1 MVLLILTVMV
11 LVIITMIV
19 LMVLGIVTII
29 VLMVL
34 EIVTRMVIVISITT
48 TNDRPR
54 RGRRAV
60 FFEVP
65 ACSCRLT

>member
-19 LMVLGIVTII
+19 LMVLV
-29 VLMVL
+29 
-34 EIVTRMVIVISITT
+34 IVTRMVIVISVTT

-65 ACSCRLT
+65 ACSRRLT